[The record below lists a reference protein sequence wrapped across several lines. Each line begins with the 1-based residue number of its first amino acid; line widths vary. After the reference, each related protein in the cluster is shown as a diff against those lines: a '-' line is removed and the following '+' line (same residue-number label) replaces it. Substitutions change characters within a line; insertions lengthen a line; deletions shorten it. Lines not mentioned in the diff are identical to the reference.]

1 MFREMRRKNQALSM
15 EENIAIL
22 KNATSGVLALLG
34 DDGYPYTLPIS
45 HLYHDGKLYFHCAT
59 VGHKIE
65 AIKNCDKASFC
76 VVQQDVVVPEH
87 YTTHYRSV
95 IAFGHIR
102 IIDSA
107 DEQLKFIAELGRR
120 FSPESNTETL
130 MKEIND
136 SMGHFF
142 VLEMDIEHISGKEA
156 KELMLERK
164 K

>member
-15 EENIAIL
+15 EENISIL
-22 KNATSGVLALLG
+22 KNSTSGVLALLG
-34 DDGYPYTLPIS
+34 DDAYPYALPIS
-45 HLYHDGKLYFHCAT
+45 HIYHDGKLYFHCAT
-59 VGHKIE
+59 DGHKID
-65 AIKNCDKASFC
+65 AIKKCDRASFC
-76 VVQQDVVVPEH
+76 VVQQDFVIPEH

-102 IIDSA
+102 IIDSK
-107 DEQLKFIAELGRR
+107 DEQLKFIAEIGRR
-120 FSPESNTETL
+120 FSPASSEEAL

-136 SMGHFF
+136 SLGHFYI
-142 VLEMDIEHISGKEA
+142 LEMDIEHLSGKEA